1 MLFYRRLLNIRP
13 DAFINSCTET
23 CQFKQET
30 RIPGRLRFL
39 MRGSHGLASR
49 PISYFASLQQAA
61 RLMRTPTP
69 ACASSAKGRRMTLI
83 GSCSALTP
91 RHTPPL
97 ISCVVS
103 LPSIAH
109 SYFASL
115 FHTAFTNRFTP
126 WTCPSRMASYWPH
139 QSDSWKDSPHHSML
153 FIYLFFVLLVVL

>member
-1 MLFYRRLLNIRP
+1 MLLHRRLLNIRP

-23 CQFKQET
+23 CQFKQEA

-49 PISYFASLQQAA
+49 LISCFASLQRAA

-109 SYFASL
+109 SYFTLLSQTVSHRGPVHL
-115 FHTAFTNRFTP
+115 GWPPTGLIRVTAGRTGPITA
-126 WTCPSRMASYWPH
+126 CC
-139 QSDSWKDSPHHSML
+139 L
-153 FIYLFFVLLVVL
+153 FIYLVFLLVVLV